1 MKVEHRA
8 EQFKEHSLI
17 GSLLRKL
24 HIDIPLLIGLLLLLI
39 LSFMMLYS
47 TGNKEVALLIRQ
59 SARLGIAGVLMIVL
73 AHVDPRQ
80 FQRFSILLY
89 SIGVILLVAV
99 LLVGD
104 VGKGA
109 PIDRRKRCQTK
120 CTSE

>member
-47 TGNKEVALLIRQ
+47 TGNK
-59 SARLGIAGVLMIVL
+59 
-73 AHVDPRQ
+73 
-80 FQRFSILLY
+80 
-89 SIGVILLVAV
+89 
-99 LLVGD
+99 
-104 VGKGA
+104 
-109 PIDRRKRCQTK
+109 
-120 CTSE
+120 